1 MAKIIT
7 DVDRILAWYFDRE
20 NNELDERLKEKLLRL
35 EFAADQFREWSDK
48 AKTVRLVMAKFQ
60 LQKSQAYQLVTEA
73 MQLFAMTNR
82 QDKEFVRALLH
93 DIGMKIMQ
101 KAYTQGKL
109 KEAAAMF
116 AQLVKIHALD
126 REDAEV
132 PDFETLQPVPITI
145 GNFPELLGVPLPEDV
160 DLQIQ
165 KIITKRKLKKFGDDE
180 IQDAEVVSD

>member
-1 MAKIIT
+1 MPKPIT

-20 NNELDERLKEKLLRL
+20 NNELEPRLKEKLLRL

-48 AKTVRLVMAKFQ
+48 NKTVRLVMAKFE

-82 QDKEFVRALLH
+82 QDKEFIRALLH

-101 KAYTQGKL
+101 KAYTHGKL

-116 AQLVKIHALD
+116 AQLIKIHGLD
-126 REDAEV
+126 REDAEL
-132 PDFETLQPVPITI
+132 PDFSQLQPVPITI
-145 GNFPELLGVPLPEDV
+145 GTFPELLGVPLPD
-160 DLQIQ
+160 DLDAQLA
-165 KIITKRKLKKFGDDE
+165 KIIAKKSASRFNSSAAE
-180 IQDAEVVSD
+180 EAEVVNE

>member
-1 MAKIIT
+1 MAKPQT

-20 NNELDERLKEKLLRL
+20 NNELDPRLKEKLLRL

-48 AKTVRLVMAKFQ
+48 SKTVRLVMAKYD

-82 QDKEFVRALLH
+82 QDKEFIRALLH

-101 KAYTQGKL
+101 KAYSAGKL

-116 AQLVKIHALD
+116 AQLIKIHGLD
-126 REDAEV
+126 REDVEL
-132 PDFETLQPVPITI
+132 PDFSQLQPVPISI
-145 GNFPELLGVPLPEDV
+145 GNFPELLNVPLPDNLEEELAKV
-160 DLQIQ
+160 LA
-165 KIITKRKLKKFGDDE
+165 KKRAPRFNSSAAE
-180 IQDAEVVSD
+180 DAEVVNE